1 TPGSTHLLLYYDDH
15 HYHEECFRCSRCERS
30 LAEEPFT
37 CQDDALLCNDCYC
50 SEFSSKCVACNK
62 TALVQGGVTYRDE
75 PWHRECFLC
84 TGCKTQLAG
93 QPFTSQGE
101 SPYCVKCFSSLY
113 AQKCSACN
121 KPITGFGDGKYVSF
135 EDRQW
140 HQSCFKC
147 AGCSASLVGAGFFP
161 SGGKVYCKDCN
172 DN

>member
-1 TPGSTHLLLYYDDH
+1 MKLEYGGCTW
-15 HYHEECFRCSRCERS
+15 HEECFVCRECEQPLGSQAFIPDKDEYYCVPCYEGRFSPRCTHCK
-30 LAEEPFT
+30 
-37 CQDDALLCNDCYC
+37 Q
-50 SEFSSKCVACNK
+50 
-62 TALVQGGVTYRDE
+62 ALVQGGVTYRDE